1 LSLFYLEQGLNGLQ
15 LGVMLFL
22 MAAGLT
28 LVFGIMNLINLAH
41 GSLYM
46 LGAYFAAT
54 LMQATGNLLLAL
66 LAATVF
72 TALCGYIMEA
82 TVLRSLYRRDH
93 LDQVLCTFG
102 IILFLNE
109 LVRIIWGALALPM
122 DLPPALAG
130 SVTLLPGLTYPTF
143 RLVIILAGLLVALLM
158 YFLISRTKLG
168 MRIRAGASDRAMAGA
183 LGVDIRSLYSYVFSL
198 GAALAGLAGFMAGPI
213 LAVQV
218 GMGDSVLVLAL
229 VVIVIGGVGSV
240 RGALVSAILVGLV
253 DTFGRVLLPA
263 ALADMGI
270 YALMALVLFTRPR
283 GLFPARG

>member
-1 LSLFYLEQGLNGLQ
+1 MVLFYLEQALNGLQ
-15 LGVMLFL
+15 LGIMLFL

-54 LMQATGNLLLAL
+54 LMQATGDLVLAL
-66 LAATVF
+66 LAATCF
-72 TALCGYIMEA
+72 TAVCGYILEV
-82 TVLRSLYRRDH
+82 VLFRALYRRDH
-93 LDQVLCTFG
+93 LDQVLSTFG
-102 IILFLNE
+102 VILFLNE
-109 LVRIIWGALALPM
+109 MTRIIWGSLALPM
-122 DLPPALAG
+122 DLPPLLATNVRLIG
-130 SVTLLPGLTYPTF
+130 NFTYPTF
-143 RLVIILAGLLVALLM
+143 RLVIIVAGLLVGALLYM
-158 YFLISRTKLG
+158 LITRTRLG
-168 MRIRAGASDRAMAGA
+168 MRIRAGATDRDMVAA
-183 LGVDIRSLYSYVFSL
+183 LGVNIRSLYSYVFSL

-240 RGALVSAILVGLV
+240 RGAFISALLVGLV

-270 YALMALVLFTRPR
+270 YAMMAAVLFIKPQ

>member
-1 LSLFYLEQGLNGLQ
+1 MLFYLEQGLNGLQ
-15 LGVMLFL
+15 FGVMLFL

-54 LMQATGNLLLAL
+54 MLTQTGSLWLALFAATG
-66 LAATVF
+66 F
-72 TALCGYIMEA
+72 TALAGAIMEV
-82 TVLRSLYRRDH
+82 VLFRSLYRRDP

-102 IILFLNE
+102 MILFLNE
-109 LVRIIWGALALPM
+109 LVRMIWGSLPLPM
-122 DLPPALAG
+122 DLPPSLAG
-130 SVTLLPGLTYPTF
+130 SIALVPDFTYPTF
-143 RLVIILAGLLVALLM
+143 RLLIILAGLLVAALL
-158 YFLISRTKLG
+158 FVLITKTRLG
-168 MRIRAGASDRAMAGA
+168 MRIRAGASDRAMVGA
-183 LGVDIRSLYSYVFSL
+183 LGVNVRSLYSYVFAL

-218 GMGDSVLVLAL
+218 GMGDGVLVLAL

-240 RGALVSAILVGLV
+240 RGAFVSALMVGLV

-270 YALMALVLFTRPR
+270 YTMMAAVLFIKPR

>member
-1 LSLFYLEQGLNGLQ
+1 MALFYLEQALNGLQ
-15 LGVMLFL
+15 LGVLLFL

-54 LMQATGNLLLAL
+54 MLSQTGSLLLAL
-66 LAATVF
+66 FAATAF
-72 TALCGYIMEA
+72 TALCGWTLEV
-82 TVLRSLYRRDH
+82 VLFGRLYRRDH

-102 IILFLNE
+102 VILFLNE
-109 LVRIIWGALALPM
+109 LVRIIWGPVALPM
-122 DLPPALAG
+122 DLPPSLASNVKLVG
-130 SVTLLPGLTYPTF
+130 DFTYPTF
-143 RLVIILAGLLVALLM
+143 RLVIIGTGLLVALLL
-158 YFLISRTKLG
+158 FVLITRTRLG
-168 MRIRAGASDRAMAGA
+168 MRIRAGAADRDMIAA
-183 LGVDIRSLYSYVFSL
+183 LGVDIRSLYSYVFAL

-218 GMGDSVLVLAL
+218 GMGDGVLVLAL
-229 VVIVIGGVGSV
+229 VVIVIGGIGSV
-240 RGALVSAILVGLV
+240 RGALVAALLVGLV

-270 YALMALVLFTRPR
+270 YAVMAAVLFVKPG
-283 GLFPARG
+283 GLFSARG

>member
-1 LSLFYLEQGLNGLQ
+1 MALFYLEQALNGLQ
-15 LGVMLFL
+15 FGVLLFL

-54 LMQATGNLLLAL
+54 MLTATGSMLLAL
-66 LAATVF
+66 LAATLA
-72 TALCGYIMEA
+72 TALCGWLLEV
-82 TVLRSLYRRDH
+82 VLFGRLYRRDH

-102 IILFLNE
+102 VILFLNE
-109 LVRIIWGALALPM
+109 LVRIIWGPVALPM
-122 DLPPALAG
+122 DLPPVLAG
-130 SVTLLPGLTYPTF
+130 SVRLVGDFTYPTF
-143 RLVIILAGLLVALLM
+143 RLVIIAVGLVVAAM
-158 YFLISRTKLG
+158 MFVLITRTRLG
-168 MRIRAGASDRAMAGA
+168 MRIRAGAADRAMVAA
-183 LGVDIRSLYSYVFSL
+183 LGVDIRSLYSYVFAL
-198 GAALAGLAGFMAGPI
+198 GAALAGLAGYMAGPI

-229 VVIVIGGVGSV
+229 VVIVIGGIGSV
-240 RGALVSAILVGLV
+240 RGALVAALLVGLV

-270 YALMALVLFTRPR
+270 YTVMAAVLFVRPD
-283 GLFPARG
+283 GLFAARG

>member
-1 LSLFYLEQGLNGLQ
+1 VLFYLEQALNGLQ

-54 LMQATGNLLLAL
+54 MLTQTGSLLLAL
-66 LAATVF
+66 LAATAF
-72 TALCGYIMEA
+72 TALAGYLMEI
-82 TVLRSLYRRDH
+82 VLFRRLYRRDP

-102 IILFLNE
+102 VILFLNE
-109 LVRIIWGALALPM
+109 LVRIIWGSLALPM
-122 DLPPALAG
+122 DLPKSLAG
-130 SVTLLPGLTYPTF
+130 SVTLLPNFTYPTF
-143 RLVIILAGLLVALLM
+143 RLLIILAGLLVAALL
-158 YFLISRTKLG
+158 FVLITQTRIG
-168 MRIRAGASDRAMAGA
+168 MRIRAGASDRAMVGA
-183 LGVDIRSLYSYVFSL
+183 LGVNVRSLYSYIFAL

-240 RGALVSAILVGLV
+240 RGAFISALLVGLV

-270 YALMALVLFTRPR
+270 YSMMAAVLFIKPR

>member
-1 LSLFYLEQGLNGLQ
+1 MLFYLEQALNGLQ

-54 LMQATGNLLLAL
+54 MLTQTGSLLLAL
-66 LAATVF
+66 LAATAF
-72 TALCGYIMEA
+72 TALAGYLMEI
-82 TVLRSLYRRDH
+82 VLFRRLYRRDP

-102 IILFLNE
+102 VILFLNE
-109 LVRIIWGALALPM
+109 LVRIIWGSLALPM
-122 DLPPALAG
+122 DLPPSLAG
-130 SVTLLPGLTYPTF
+130 SVTLLPNFTYPTF
-143 RLVIILAGLLVALLM
+143 RLLIILAGLQVAALL
-158 YFLISRTKLG
+158 FVLITQTRIG
-168 MRIRAGASDRAMAGA
+168 MRIRAGASDRAMVGA
-183 LGVDIRSLYSYVFSL
+183 LGVNVRSLYSYIFAL

-240 RGALVSAILVGLV
+240 RGAFISALLVGLV

-270 YALMALVLFTRPR
+270 YTMMAAVLFIKPR
-283 GLFPARG
+283 GLSPARG